1 MKTGL
6 VRCPQ
11 LTAQVRLQAG
21 LATGSQKQGR
31 GAQRSSV
38 LRGGWADA
46 SPEDGGGG
54 RLGGG
59 GEGGGGGGL
68 WGGARGGGGRALR
81 CLRGQPPPG
90 GGIFFLQVSPC
101 QGWRQRCV
109 GGALTGSRG
118 DRENR
123 GQVSGDGDGDERGRE
138 ERKPH

>member
-46 SPEDGGGG
+46 SPEDGGGV
-54 RLGGG
+54 RLRRGEEFGGLRAFWGSPLCGGG
-59 GEGGGGGGL
+59 SSSSKSPP
-68 WGGARGGGGRALR
+68 ARGGDKG
-81 CLRGQPPPG
+81 
-90 GGIFFLQVSPC
+90 V
-101 QGWRQRCV
+101 
-109 GGALTGSRG
+109 
-118 DRENR
+118 
-123 GQVSGDGDGDERGRE
+123 
-138 ERKPH
+138 

>member
-46 SPEDGGGG
+46 SPEDGGGV
-54 RLGGG
+54 RLRR
-59 GEGGGGGGL
+59 GEEFGGL
-68 WGGARGGGGRALR
+68 RAFWGSPL
-81 CLRGQPPPG
+81 CG

>member
-54 RLGGG
+54 AAEEGRGVRGTPCFLG
-59 GEGGGGGGL
+59 EPT
-68 WGGARGGGGRALR
+68 LR
-81 CLRGQPPPG
+81 